1 MGRHQCDE
9 KLNSNEMGGTCGMH
23 TRKDKCLG
31 GLARKLN
38 EFYGLND
45 LVVDG
50 RIILIWILSMW
61 NGEGNLDWI
70 HLPWKRTSDW
80 LS

>member
-1 MGRHQCDE
+1 MEINHCDN
-9 KLNSNEMGGTCGMH
+9 KLKANEMGGACGMH
-23 TRKDKCLG
+23 ARKAKFLR

-38 EFYGLND
+38 ELCGLED
-45 LVVDG
+45 LVADG

-61 NGEGNLDWI
+61 NGKGNLDWI
-70 HLPWKRTSDW
+70 HLPWIRTSDW